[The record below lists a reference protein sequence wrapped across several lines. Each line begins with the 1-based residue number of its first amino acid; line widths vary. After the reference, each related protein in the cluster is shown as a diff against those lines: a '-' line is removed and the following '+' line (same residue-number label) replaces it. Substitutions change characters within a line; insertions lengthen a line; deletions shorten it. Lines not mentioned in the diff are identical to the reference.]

1 MAVDCN
7 LPHKFAR
14 QNAKRKLMDEGLI
27 DKFNEI
33 LDYPKLLKRIG
44 EFNEFADRQYGVKAK
59 FVQVDDVNGTNK
71 VIFNEA
77 AFRAIDILKGK
88 VPDSA
93 HDLNTSAYLNQVR
106 PDYSPAQVNPF
117 DSDNDDTIPRTGL
130 TGIVNLKENLLTR
143 AKKQLTDLNPLIEEA
158 KGDPSRYN
166 DLINKR
172 TELRDY
178 IFGNDSKGIQGLDRE
193 IKEIGNID
201 SRAPEIIAP
210 YIEKELERLDGLIK
224 TSDPANLAEA
234 KTIIDFTKSMA
245 DFSIV
250 NILRNPNGHPIY
262 DLSEL
267 YDQDNNFLLAPS
279 MTKYF
284 KDWAIKADWYN
295 DELDKQNKNVIEQT
309 VNDNPKVK
317 NMYEDK
323 KFNYADLI
331 SSKTGLKDI
340 NWVDMMLMDVSSGI
354 FSSNGIMPQ
363 VVKMNVDDI
372 LEKHLSWS
380 KEVEH
385 GSNSLE
391 DGLNKELVRLGYTQD
406 RLGFIGIHK
415 PSYDIFRQ
423 YLPDDVQSNNNFA
436 QKYSYTYLDKYDDM
450 QHKFENDLRKAYT
463 NEEPTTK
470 NLYFKNAFD
479 ARNRWLRKNT
489 LTIDP
494 SLLSHITDN
503 PEFADLKGNFV
514 HTPEEIKAHEDQIKS
529 IVGEDY
535 YNKLMD
541 SQEKKISDYMIQ
553 AKNYQQML
561 LDREGITDPEQ
572 LPQSAKDQFVIWKAQ
587 NSPFHAAEYLRT
599 NLPVRVNTNDYHANF
614 DYSDHIPLKVDQN
627 GKDLNH
633 YDKNYAEI
641 EKNPTLLGFHEFMTK
656 TLKDMYSKFDYDQQ
670 QELSLGSVPLM
681 ERKRG
686 EIFMDKNLS
695 FFQAISKVF
704 RDWWDHFKGGFGI
717 RVQDQFNYAKI
728 NPNTGLPDYKVNDS
742 FIKQNLRGIQDLF
755 TIKKTKFLNE
765 YNIGR
770 GDTNGK
776 LENINKFTSLPLSSF
791 RSMSNAGL
799 QDDLNILNKFTGKTY
814 SYQDLRDQYGDSIP
828 IGKIIY
834 QNAQHEIAQNKS
846 FDLPTILKYFSHLTA
861 QYAARREALPLA
873 ELVKNHYQSIKNQ
886 VTQNTDDPIINY
898 KDGNNQL
905 NGLRTNANKQFDN
918 WFERV
923 ILGKQGLV
931 KHFGIMK
938 AGDRLTSEENQS
950 FLNKFFSGIANATNF
965 DGKIYDIQEKKVLA
979 QIEEAQRGLGSSEED
994 QKAYNEL
1001 QSIKENLG
1009 KDAALSATLSSVL
1022 MFTRFKMLAYN
1033 LSSGINNFI
1042 DGQVANTISAAS
1054 GNYFPHDYLYE
1065 VTPGDM
1071 FRSDLM
1077 KQINPGMMSEKV
1089 AKAYWIARKM
1099 DIFQDNTN
1107 ELQKASSD
1115 SPVSNL
1121 NKFAMYYNMGKSE
1134 QYNQMPVVVATL
1146 KSHELIGENGERSN
1160 VWDALHGVYN
1170 ADTKQWD
1177 VSLKPEFATEE
1188 NKKSWEEFN
1197 GQDYFNY
1204 KTKARQVIRDT
1215 HSHGLDPTA
1224 GMMAKS
1230 SILGQALTMFKTFLP
1245 REYYKRYAVPQDNIA
1260 AGIQDFKGRYRSH
1273 TGTTASIQGGISGGL
1288 LFGLPGFIGG
1298 SALGAVLGSKY
1309 GTDTALDTLSQTLE
1323 VNKILFKKLMGM
1335 PINPISRMLT
1345 GKNLIDTTI
1354 HDDVNNK
1361 FKFSKQ
1367 DFANFKANMQSMS
1380 VQIAYLGLL
1389 FMTKAIFWDDKDKSN
1404 SLSRETH
1411 NLLANRLLQLSGTA
1425 NLYLNPVETGSTVLA
1440 IPTLQMFKNVGTTL
1454 QAVDKFM
1461 KGEDTL
1467 ISGPN
1472 AGHSRLMGDLRKDF
1486 VPGIGSAPW
1495 AGLQGQM
1502 QKQFTPSP
1510 LDDYFHNDETNTK
1523 EQLKEA
1529 RSARRA
1535 VLEQQLEE
1543 TIPDEDERHAAIIK
1557 ILNKEFPKAKLSHH
1571 HIALYPVT
1579 N

>member
-1 MAVDCN
+1 MAIDCN
-7 LPHKFAR
+7 LPHKFAK

-44 EFNEFADRQYGVKAK
+44 EFNDFADRQYGIKAK
-59 FVQVDDVNGTNK
+59 FVQVDDVHGTNK
-71 VIFNEA
+71 VVFNEA
-77 AFRAIDILKGK
+77 AFRAVDVLKGK
-88 VPDSA
+88 VPDYA

-106 PDYSPAQVNPF
+106 PDYSPNPF
-117 DSDNDDTIPRTGL
+117 NSDDETIPRTGL

-143 AKKQLTDLNPLIEEA
+143 AKKQLTDLNPLIEQA
-158 KGDPSRYN
+158 KGNASEYN
-166 DLINKR
+166 RLINQR

-178 IFGNDSKGIQGLDRE
+178 IFGNDSKGIQGLENE
-193 IKEIGNID
+193 IKEIGDID

-210 YIEKELERLDGLIK
+210 YIEKELQRLDGLIK
-224 TSDPANLAEA
+224 TSDPSNLAEA

-245 DFSIV
+245 DFNIV

-262 DLSEL
+262 DTSEL
-267 YDQDNNFLLAPS
+267 YDEDNNFLLAPS

-284 KDWAIKADWYN
+284 KDWAITAEWYN

-309 VNDNPKVK
+309 VNENPKVK
-317 NMYEDK
+317 NMYEDR

-380 KEVEH
+380 KSVEH
-385 GSNSLE
+385 GANELE
-391 DGLNKELVRLGYTQD
+391 DGLNKELIRLGYTQD

-423 YLPDDVQSNNNFA
+423 KLPDDIQSNNNFA

-463 NEEPTTK
+463 NIEPTTK
-470 NLYFKNAFD
+470 SLYFKNAFD

-489 LTIDP
+489 LLVDP
-494 SLLSHITDN
+494 SLLSRITDN
-503 PEFADLKGNFV
+503 PEFQDLRGNFN

-529 IVGEDY
+529 IVGENY

-541 SQEKKISDYMIQ
+541 SQEKKVGDYMIQ

-561 LDREGITDPEQ
+561 LDKEGITDPEQ
-572 LPQSAKDQFVIWKAQ
+572 LPQSAKDQFIIWKAQ
-587 NSPFHAAEYLRT
+587 NSPFLATDYLRT
-599 NLPVRVNTNDYHANF
+599 NLPVRVNTNDYHSNF
-614 DYSDHIPLKVDQN
+614 DYSDHIPLKYDQT

-633 YDKNYAEI
+633 YDKNYEI
-641 EKNPTLLGFHEFMTK
+641 IENNPTLLGFHEFMTN
-656 TLKDMYSKFDYDQQ
+656 TLKEMYSKFDYDQQ

-704 RDWWDHFKGGFGI
+704 RDWWDKFKGGFGI

-742 FIKQNLRGIQDLF
+742 FIKQNLKGIQDLF
-755 TIKKTKFLNE
+755 KVKSTKFLNE
-765 YNIGR
+765 FNRFDHLMYSKIP
-770 GDTNGK
+770 K
-776 LENINKFTSLPLSSF
+776 LDGLNKFTSLPTKSIDSYTL
-791 RSMSNAGL
+791 
-799 QDDLNILNKFTGKTY
+799 DLINKFTGKEY
-814 SYQDLRDQYGDSIP
+814 SLGDLNSQYGDFTP

-873 ELVKNHYQSIKNQ
+873 ELMKSHYESIKNQ
-886 VTQNTDDPIINY
+886 VTQNTNDPIINY

-938 AGDRLTSEENQS
+938 AGDKLTPEENQN

-965 DGKIYDIQEKKVLA
+965 DGKIYDTQEKKVLA
-979 QIEEAQRGLGSSEED
+979 QIEEAQKGLGSSEED
-994 QKAYNEL
+994 QKTYNEL
-1001 QSIKENLG
+1001 QNIKENLG

-1054 GNYFPHDYLYE
+1054 GNYFKPEHLYE

-1077 KQINPGMMSEKV
+1077 KQVNPGLMSEKV

-1146 KSHELIGENGERSN
+1146 KSHELTGVNGEKSN
-1160 VWDALHGVYN
+1160 VWDALHGEYN
-1170 ADTKQWD
+1170 SEIKQWE
-1177 VSLKPEFATEE
+1177 VALKPEFATEE

-1204 KTKARQVIRDT
+1204 KTRARQVIRDT

-1245 REYYKRYAVPQDNIA
+1245 REYYKRYAVEQDNIA
-1260 AGIQDFKGRYRSH
+1260 AGIQGFKGRYRSH
-1273 TGTTASIQGGISGGL
+1273 TGTTAAIQGGISGGL
-1288 LFGLPGFIGG
+1288 LFGLPGFVGG
-1298 SALGAVLGSKY
+1298 SALGAILGSKY
-1309 GTDTALDTLSQTLE
+1309 GADTMMDTLSQTLE

-1335 PINPISRMLT
+1335 PVNPISRMLT
-1345 GKNLIDTTI
+1345 GKNLIDTN
-1354 HDDVNNK
+1354 VPEELNNK
-1361 FKFSKQ
+1361 FKFSQQ

-1389 FMTKAIFWDDKDKSN
+1389 FLTKAIFWDDKDKSN

-1411 NLLANRLLQLSGTA
+1411 NLIANRLLQLSGTA

-1440 IPTLQMFKNVGTTL
+1440 IPTLQVFKNIGTTL
-1454 QAVDKFM
+1454 GAVDKAM

-1495 AGLQGQM
+1495 AGLQSQM

-1510 LDDYFHNDETNTK
+1510 LDDYFHNDETKTK
-1523 EQLKEA
+1523 EQIKEA
-1529 RSARRA
+1529 KSARRA

-1543 TIPDEDERHAAIIK
+1543 QIPDEDERHAAILK
-1557 ILNKEFPKAKLSHH
+1557 ILNKEFPKAKSTHH
-1571 HIALYPVT
+1571 HIALYSVT
-1579 N
+1579 D